1 MMELKVN
8 VPEVRSYLNG
18 IVKAPG
24 KMFDIVR
31 YNVQESVGKY
41 MSYLMESEL
50 TFYLGRDR
58 YERAGSGNI
67 NYRNGDYPR
76 RFTLKGIGEI
86 TVDVPRDRAGKFK
99 TSIIPKSQQYEDSI
113 RED

>member
-8 VPEVRSYLNG
+8 VPEVRSYINE

-24 KMFDIVR
+24 KIFDVVR

-41 MSYLMESEL
+41 LSYLMESEL
-50 TFYLGRDR
+50 TFYLGRER
-58 YERAGSGNI
+58 YERPGSI
-67 NYRNGDYPR
+67 NYRSGGYSR

-86 TVDVPRDRAGKFK
+86 ELNVPRDRAVNSRHPSFQRVSNMRIVYVK
-99 TSIIPKSQQYEDSI
+99 I
-113 RED
+113 